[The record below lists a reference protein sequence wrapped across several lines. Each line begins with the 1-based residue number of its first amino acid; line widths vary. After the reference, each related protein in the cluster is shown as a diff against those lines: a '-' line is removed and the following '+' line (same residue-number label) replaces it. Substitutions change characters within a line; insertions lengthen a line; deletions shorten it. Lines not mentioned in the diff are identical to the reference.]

1 MMKKILIVD
10 DNKPFRKQLAY
21 YLFNE
26 GFKILNANDGV
37 EGIQMA
43 LQHKPDVIISD
54 ILMPR
59 LDGYDFLRSLKQ
71 IKATQNIPFIFVTV
85 NNQLEDIR
93 KSMLLGADDYLVKP
107 VNVNTLMQSIRMAMK
122 KHNPVSKSF
131 V

>member
-1 MMKKILIVD
+1 MKKILIVD
-10 DNKPFRKQLAY
+10 DNEPFRKQLTY
-21 YLFNE
+21 FLHHE
-26 GFKILNANDGV
+26 GFKVLNANDGV

-43 LQHKPDVIISD
+43 LQYKPDVIVSD

-71 IKATQNIPFIFVTV
+71 IKATQNIPFIFISV
-85 NNQLEDIR
+85 NNQVEDIR

-107 VNVNTLMQSIRMAMK
+107 INLNTLLQSIRVAIK